1 MDDEMDMGDSKWF
14 NIGGYEAISKSMREQ
29 KKMII
34 PVLYGGID
42 PDKVPFY
49 VSNVT
54 YIQYPEDPNYLTKV
68 INGIEGKLF
77 VKICSV
83 FMN

>member
-1 MDDEMDMGDSKWF
+1 
-14 NIGGYEAISKSMREQ
+14 MREQ

-49 VSNVT
+49 VSNGT
-54 YIQYPEDPNYLTKV
+54 YIQYLEDPNYLTK
-68 INGIEGKLF
+68 INGIEGDFLH
-77 VKICSV
+77 SV
-83 FMN
+83 IKKSFYSLISLL